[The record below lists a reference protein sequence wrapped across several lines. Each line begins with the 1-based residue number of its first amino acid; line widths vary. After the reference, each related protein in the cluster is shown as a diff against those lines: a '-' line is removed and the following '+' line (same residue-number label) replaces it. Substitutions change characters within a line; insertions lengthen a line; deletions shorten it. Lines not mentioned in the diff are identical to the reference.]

1 MANTANT
8 LFERDTQ
15 VKHKIE
21 PTEGLSFWFADVPEG
36 GVTENTYL
44 SGYVS
49 PDSAIASGGFPNL
62 LF

>member
-1 MANTANT
+1 MAQS

-21 PTEGLSFWFADVPEG
+21 PAEGLSFWFADVPEG

-44 SGYVS
+44 SG
-49 PDSAIASGGFPNL
+49 
-62 LF
+62 